1 MGKIIEAEVAFKGK
15 SMFGSGVD
23 DSKDESEKEPQ
34 EWAGSQVLVAV
45 PQKLDNGQ
53 IALVI
58 VGQAQILSG
67 VKLAADE
74 LHLGG

>member
-1 MGKIIEAEVAFKGK
+1 MGKIIEAEVAFKGEGMMAPAK
-15 SMFGSGVD
+15 GAAEE
-23 DSKDESEKEPQ
+23 KSEKEPQ
-34 EWAGSQVLVAV
+34 EWAGSEVLVAV

-58 VGQAQILSG
+58 VGQAKILSG

-74 LHLGG
+74 LKLGE